1 MSLENMEPKIDWN
14 EINTVLLDMDGTLLD
29 LNFDYYFWHEYL
41 PENWAKQNNM
51 DVQKAKVKLLNM
63 YKQEM
68 GKLSWYCLDFWSKKL
83 NFDVLQLK
91 KELIHLIK
99 YRPHAKSF
107 LEQLKNSNLSVTMVT
122 NAHEKLI
129 KMKVDV
135 TRIDVFFN
143 QIISSHSIGH
153 AKEEISF
160 WEELKNTITFDVN
173 KTLFIDDNLS
183 VLRSAKKFGIKHL
196 LSIAKPNSQKPNQ
209 DTEEFEAI
217 HSFND
222 IIF

>member
-41 PENWAKQNNM
+41 PENWAKKNNM

-160 WEELKNTITFDVN
+160 WEELKNKITFDIN

>member
-41 PENWAKQNNM
+41 PENCAKQNNM

-160 WEELKNTITFDVN
+160 WEELKNKITFDIN

>member
-160 WEELKNTITFDVN
+160 WEELKNKITFDIN

>member
-1 MSLENMEPKIDWN
+1 
-14 EINTVLLDMDGTLLD
+14 MD
-29 LNFDYYFWHEYL
+29 
-41 PENWAKQNNM
+41 AQ
-51 DVQKAKVKLLNM
+51 QAKVKLLNM

-129 KMKVDV
+129 RMKVDV

-143 QIISSHSIGH
+143 QIISSHSIGY

>member
-107 LEQLKNSNLSVTMVT
+107 LEQLKNSNLSITMVT

-129 KMKVDV
+129 RMKVDV

-143 QIISSHSIGH
+143 QIISSHSIGY

-160 WEELKNTITFDVN
+160 WEELKNKITFDIN

>member
-1 MSLENMEPKIDWN
+1 M
-14 EINTVLLDMDGTLLD
+14 
-29 LNFDYYFWHEYL
+29 F
-41 PENWAKQNNM
+41 
-51 DVQKAKVKLLNM
+51 
-63 YKQEM
+63 
-68 GKLSWYCLDFWSKKL
+68 
-83 NFDVLQLK
+83 
-91 KELIHLIK
+91 
-99 YRPHAKSF
+99 
-107 LEQLKNSNLSVTMVT
+107 
-122 NAHEKLI
+122 
-129 KMKVDV
+129 
-135 TRIDVFFN
+135 FFN

-160 WEELKNTITFDVN
+160 WEELKNKITFDIN